1 MDGKLGMKWIGV
13 IIVGVVLALIVFKLL
28 DEYVLK
34 GLKKT

>member
-1 MDGKLGMKWIGV
+1 MDGKLGMKMVGV
-13 IIVGVVLALIVFKLL
+13 IIIGVVLALVVFKII